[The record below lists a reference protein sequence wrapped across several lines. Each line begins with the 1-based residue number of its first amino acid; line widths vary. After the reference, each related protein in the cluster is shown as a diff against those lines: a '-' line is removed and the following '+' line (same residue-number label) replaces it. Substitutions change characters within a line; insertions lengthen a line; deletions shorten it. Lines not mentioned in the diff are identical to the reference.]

1 MTLQSL
7 MNDLSVFCIFLIV
20 GFLLREFIKP
30 LRKLFLPASI
40 IGGAVALIAGDQCL
54 GLVTIPE
61 SFESVSGVLITVV
74 TTSVVFGIDINKERL
89 KSDIDYTLACNVM
102 YGYQLLVG
110 TLVGAA
116 LCLVWPALPEG
127 WGIMGVFAYFGGHGT
142 ALVAADAFDQLGI
155 DGTREIAVILATIGL
170 ITAMVL
176 GMIVVNFGIRKG
188 WSSYVQSPE
197 KSDAGTRAG
206 VLPKEE
212 QTPIGMEKVNSIG
225 INSLALQ
232 LSFIMIS
239 IFIGSALFGFLA
251 KYISLFNQFPGTIK
265 GIVGAI
271 ILWPL
276 LKRLKLDGYVDRR
289 SISTISGL
297 ALELVVLTAVAT
309 LRIDIITTYFWPI
322 LIYSAAIVL
331 PMLVICVALCRGFC
345 GKKDWFEK
353 ACCLFGMSNGNNA
366 TGLALLRAVDPNSQS
381 NVAEALGVFMTVSL
395 WIQVAPSVFPMMV
408 TGSMWTMI
416 GIGLALVV
424 VDLVVMKIFFAPKR
438 AKQ

>member
-7 MNDLSVFCIFLIV
+7 MNDLSIFCIFLV
-20 GFLLREFIKP
+20 LGFLLRELIPP

-40 IGGAVALIAGDQCL
+40 IGGAVALIAGEQCM

-61 SFESVSGVLITVV
+61 SFGSVSGVLITVV

-89 KSDIDYTLACNVM
+89 KSDLDYTLACNVM
-102 YGYQLLVG
+102 YGYQLVVG

-116 LCLVWPALPEG
+116 LCLIWPSLPKG

-142 ALVAADAFDQLGI
+142 ALVASDAFTQIGVE
-155 DGTREIAVILATIGL
+155 GTKEIAVILATIGL

-176 GMIVVNFGIRKG
+176 GMVVVNFGIRKG
-188 WSSYVQSPE
+188 WGSYVLSPA
-197 KSDAGTRAG
+197 KSDEATRGG
-206 VLPKEE
+206 VLPKEK
-212 QTPIGMEKVNSIG
+212 QAPIGLEKVSSIG

-239 IFIGSALFGFLA
+239 IFIGTVIFGFLGN
-251 KYISLFNQFPGTIK
+251 YIGIVSKFPGTIK

-271 ILWPL
+271 ILWPV
-276 LKRLKLDGYVDRR
+276 LKTLKMDGYVDRR

-309 LRIDIITTYFWPI
+309 LRLDIITTYFWPI
-322 LIYSAAIVL
+322 LIYSAAIVV
-331 PMLVICVALCRGFC
+331 PMLAICVALCRGFC
-345 GKKDWFEK
+345 GRENWFEK

-395 WIQVAPSVFPMMV
+395 WIQVAPGLFPMLVTTNMWSMV
-408 TGSMWTMI
+408 
-416 GIGLALVV
+416 GIGAALIVG
-424 VDLVVMKIFFAPKR
+424 DLLVMKLFFAPKKN
-438 AKQ
+438 AV